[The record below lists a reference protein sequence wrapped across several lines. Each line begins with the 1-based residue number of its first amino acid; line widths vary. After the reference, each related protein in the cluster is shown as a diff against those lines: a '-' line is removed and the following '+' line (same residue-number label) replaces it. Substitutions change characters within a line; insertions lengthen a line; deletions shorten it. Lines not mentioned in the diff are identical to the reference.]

1 MLRSILRMA
10 CAVLLL
16 SFVMVSAVAAQ
27 PADKRT
33 LFTFSGPVAIPG
45 KTLPAGQ
52 YIFRLA
58 DPLSS
63 AKVVQVLSA
72 DGKTPYGQF
81 FSYSA
86 ERPEPAATP
95 EVRFMETAKGMP
107 AAIKTWWYPG
117 ERIGYEFVYP
127 KDQAR
132 RLAQGATQPVLT
144 TKAESTT
151 TEQTNTSDLARVSS
165 SGTETAV
172 NADTKP
178 TSGTLTGTAQEGTVA
193 SSDLK
198 IPNATLPAANAAITS
213 NSSSVATSGNK
224 QVARAHTARKRLPQT
239 ASMVPMVAAFGT
251 VTLIAGVIMMAARR
265 NRSFFMR
272 LRRR

>member
-1 MLRSILRMA
+1 MLRSVLRMA

-107 AAIKTWWYPG
+107 AAIRTWWYPG

-132 RLAQGATQPVLT
+132 RLAQGATEPVLT

-151 TEQTNTSDLARVSS
+151 TEQTNTSDLARVAS
-165 SGTETAV
+165 SGAETAV

-178 TSGTLTGTAQEGTVA
+178 TSGTPTGTAQEGTVA

-198 IPNATLPAANAAITS
+198 IPNATLPTVNAAKAN
-213 NSSSVATSGNK
+213 NSSSGATSGK
-224 QVARAHTARKRLPQT
+224 QVARANTARKRLPQT
-239 ASMVPMVAAFGT
+239 ASMVPIVAALGL
-251 VTLIAGVIMMAARR
+251 TLIAGAILMVGRR

>member
-1 MLRSILRMA
+1 MLRSVLRLA

-16 SFVMVSAVAAQ
+16 SFAMIAAAAAQ
-27 PADKRT
+27 PADRRT

-45 KTLPAGQ
+45 TTLPAGQ

-58 DPLSS
+58 DPFSG
-63 AKVVQVLSA
+63 ARVVQVLSA
-72 DGKTPYGQF
+72 DGKTAYGQL
-81 FSYSA
+81 FSYPA
-86 ERPEPAATP
+86 ERLEPAATP

-117 ERIGYEFVYP
+117 ERTGYEFIYP

-132 RLAQGATQPVLT
+132 RLAQGATEPVLT
-144 TKAESTT
+144 TQAESTT

-165 SGTETAV
+165 SGIETAV

-178 TSGTLTGTAQEGTVA
+178 ASGTPTGTAQEGTVA

-198 IPNATLPAANAAITS
+198 IPNAPLPAANAANAS
-213 NSSSVATSGNK
+213 HSRSVATSGK

-239 ASMVPMVAAFGT
+239 ASMVPMVAAVGT
-251 VTLIAGVIMMAARR
+251 VMLIAGAIMMVVRR
-265 NRSFFMR
+265 NRMFFMR